1 LIEHI
6 SDRVILANG
15 TKMPWLG
22 LGVFPMRQG
31 EETENA
37 VRKALEAGYRS
48 IDTAAAYHNEA
59 SVGKAIADSGIARQ
73 EIFITTKVWNID
85 HGYQATLKAFEA
97 SRKKLKL
104 DTIDLYLIHWP
115 VKGRYIDTWRALE
128 KLYKDGLARAIGLSN
143 FQIHHLKD
151 ILAICEIKPVLNQV
165 EFHPQLRQKGLH
177 LFCIQNEIQLE
188 AWGPLGQGALLTNPV
203 IADLARKYH
212 KTSAQVLIRWDLQHE
227 VVTIPKS
234 SKPQRIIE
242 NSQVFDFAISA
253 EDMARIDLL
262 DEDHRFGDDPDDFN
276 F

>member
-1 LIEHI
+1 
-6 SDRVILANG
+6 
-15 TKMPWLG
+15 MPWLG

-31 EETENA
+31 AETENA

-59 SVGKAIADSGIARQ
+59 SVGKAIADSGIARH

-151 ILAICEIKPVLNQV
+151 ILAICEVKPVLNQV
-165 EFHPQLRQKGLH
+165 EFHPRLRQKDLH
-177 LFCIQNEIQLE
+177 QFCIQNEIQLE

-203 IADLARKYH
+203 IADLAGKYH

-234 SKPQRIIE
+234 SRPQRIIE

-253 EDMARIDLL
+253 EDMARIDQL
-262 DEDHRFGDDPDDFN
+262 DEDCRFGDDPDNFN